1 LDGIGTD
8 AEGTSSED
16 TPPGEDPIALADGA
30 VTPEER
36 AEGTAD
42 SLIVLDGTLEDA
54 GSPPVDERAT
64 AEERPDG
71 RVAPPL
77 RDFDG
82 LALALFTVDAE
93 TRAWDEAAG
102 ESVDAEAPGSVDT
115 AVMLVDGPPFEE
127 GALEPRVFD
136 TAGSEDG
143 FELADEDFGPAEGL
157 GVGFVAARREE
168 ITTAVLDG
176 RADDTAEA
184 LSTADTDC
192 ISSDCDS
199 ALDVEAEGPTML
211 EIAVVPN
218 EALCDGWIA
227 SEEVGRMAFEEG
239 TAEAVLDG
247 APDAGS
253 PLAGGL
259 TTPEEKSDGRV
270 APMLRDFEGLVLALF
285 TVAAETP
292 TWDEATGGSI
302 DAEAPGSVETA
313 VGLVDGPSS
322 EDGALEPGV
331 FDTAGS
337 EDGFKPAEE
346 GFGTAE
352 GLGVGFID
360 SAGREET
367 TTAVLDGRAADTAE
381 ALSTADTD
389 CISSDCDSALDVE
402 AEGPTMLEIAVV
414 PNEALCDGW
423 LAAEEVR

>member
-1 LDGIGTD
+1 MTPDETPEGRVAPPLLLDGIGTD
-8 AEGTSSED
+8 AEGTSFED

-42 SLIVLDGTLEDA
+42 SLIVLDGALEDA

-64 AEERPDG
+64 AEEKPDG

-102 ESVDAEAPGSVDT
+102 ESV
-115 AVMLVDGPPFEE
+115 
-127 GALEPRVFD
+127 
-136 TAGSEDG
+136 
-143 FELADEDFGPAEGL
+143 
-157 GVGFVAARREE
+157 
-168 ITTAVLDG
+168 
-176 RADDTAEA
+176 
-184 LSTADTDC
+184 
-192 ISSDCDS
+192 
-199 ALDVEAEGPTML
+199 
-211 EIAVVPN
+211 
-218 EALCDGWIA
+218 
-227 SEEVGRMAFEEG
+227 
-239 TAEAVLDG
+239 
-247 APDAGS
+247 
-253 PLAGGL
+253 
-259 TTPEEKSDGRV
+259 
-270 APMLRDFEGLVLALF
+270 
-285 TVAAETP
+285 
-292 TWDEATGGSI
+292 

-389 CISSDCDSALDVE
+389 CIS
-402 AEGPTMLEIAVV
+402 
-414 PNEALCDGW
+414 
-423 LAAEEVR
+423 

>member
-8 AEGTSSED
+8 AEGTSFED

-42 SLIVLDGTLEDA
+42 SLIVLDGALEDA
-54 GSPPVDERAT
+54 GSPPVDERST

-143 FELADEDFGPAEGL
+143 FELADEGFGAAEGL

-184 LSTADTDC
+184 LSKADTDG
-192 ISSDCDS
+192 IS
-199 ALDVEAEGPTML
+199 
-211 EIAVVPN
+211 
-218 EALCDGWIA
+218 
-227 SEEVGRMAFEEG
+227 
-239 TAEAVLDG
+239 
-247 APDAGS
+247 
-253 PLAGGL
+253 
-259 TTPEEKSDGRV
+259 
-270 APMLRDFEGLVLALF
+270 
-285 TVAAETP
+285 
-292 TWDEATGGSI
+292 
-302 DAEAPGSVETA
+302 
-313 VGLVDGPSS
+313 
-322 EDGALEPGV
+322 
-331 FDTAGS
+331 
-337 EDGFKPAEE
+337 
-346 GFGTAE
+346 
-352 GLGVGFID
+352 
-360 SAGREET
+360 
-367 TTAVLDGRAADTAE
+367 
-381 ALSTADTD
+381 
-389 CISSDCDSALDVE
+389 
-402 AEGPTMLEIAVV
+402 
-414 PNEALCDGW
+414 
-423 LAAEEVR
+423 